1 MHTHH
6 SHSGDYVSHAVDSL
20 DDMVKLYHEKG
31 FSVVCLTEHMPRL
44 QNRFL
49 YPEEIEK
56 SYTVDNLNLDFN
68 KFLQH
73 AYDLQSKYK
82 DMKIIVGFEVEG
94 INADHIEFSRKLLD
108 KVQMSV
114 GSVHFVNEIPIDF
127 SKELWLEAREST
139 EEKTTR
145 ALYRDYFELQY
156 KVISTL
162 KPTVVGHFDLIRLL
176 EPEDDFDVTTGKLTR
191 DVNLKT
197 DWPEIWDLIIR
208 NIRYVESYGGLFE
221 LNSSA
226 IRKGWDTSYPKKD
239 IADAIIEYGGARF
252 CLSDD
257 AHALT
262 QVGLNYDKTWKYIK
276 SLGLTKLYH
285 LDIQEDKAIIDCT
298 FIDELEKSTFWAKI

>member
-1 MHTHH
+1 
-6 SHSGDYVSHAVDSL
+6 
-20 DDMVKLYHEKG
+20 
-31 FSVVCLTEHMPRL
+31 
-44 QNRFL
+44 
-49 YPEEIEK
+49 
-56 SYTVDNLNLDFN
+56 
-68 KFLQH
+68 
-73 AYDLQSKYK
+73 
-82 DMKIIVGFEVEG
+82 MKIIVGFEVEG